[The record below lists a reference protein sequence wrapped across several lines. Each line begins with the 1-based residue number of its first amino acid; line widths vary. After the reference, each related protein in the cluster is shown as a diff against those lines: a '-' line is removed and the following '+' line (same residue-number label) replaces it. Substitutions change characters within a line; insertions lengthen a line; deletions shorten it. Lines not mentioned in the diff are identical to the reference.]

1 MADTMKAVRIHEFG
15 GPDKLVYEDAPKPE
29 ATEGEVL
36 IQVTAAGINPVDA
49 VIESGAFEQQ
59 GAHTLPLIPGW
70 DVAGTVAA
78 VGPGVSQFSVGDAV
92 FAFADARRNGAY
104 AEYVLVTAATLAAK
118 PMAVDFTGAASIP
131 LAGTTAWQALFEQAK
146 LTSGQTI
153 LIHGAGGSV
162 GGFAVQFAKAKGA
175 TVIATATGDDV
186 AYVQSLGADTVIDYK
201 AEKFEDKAQGVDVVL
216 DTISGDTQAR
226 SWATL
231 RDGGILVSTLPG
243 AEAPA
248 DAAARGVIGKSFGAH
263 PDAAALTEIA
273 RLVDAGQVKVRVGA
287 VLPLPEAKQAQ
298 EQAASGHTQGKV
310 VLSVP

>member
-1 MADTMKAVRIHEFG
+1 MAETMKAVRIHQFG

-29 ATEGEVL
+29 ATDGEVL
-36 IQVTAAGINPVDA
+36 VKVAAAGINPVDIM
-49 VIESGAFEQQ
+49 IEEGKMEQE
-59 GAHTLPLIPGW
+59 ARHTLPLIPGW

-78 VGPGVSQFSVGDAV
+78 VGPGVSAFSVGDPV

-118 PMAVDFTGAASIP
+118 PAAVDFIGAASLP
-131 LAGTTAWQALFEQAK
+131 MAGTTAWEALFEQAH
-146 LTSGQTI
+146 LTGGQTI

-175 TVIATATGDDV
+175 TVIATATGVDI
-186 AYVQSLGADTVIDYK
+186 AYVQSIGADTVIDYK
-201 AEKFEDKAQGVDVVL
+201 TEKFEDKAHGVDVVL
-216 DTISGDTQAR
+216 DTISGDTRAR

-243 AEAPA
+243 AEPPP
-248 DAAARGVIGKSFGAH
+248 DAAARGVQGKSFTAH
-263 PDAAALTEIA
+263 PDAAVLTEIA
-273 RLVDAGQVKVRVGA
+273 QLVDAGKVKVRVGA
-287 VLPLPEAKQAQ
+287 TVPLAEAKQAQ
-298 EQAASGHTQGKV
+298 EQEMGGHIHGKV